1 MTTRARRA
9 PKIRAYR
16 ENLPGVLRV
25 TLIRE
30 LNGQRFERHVGPR
43 GWLNLEE
50 AATVLQR
57 PPAVVLQSIR
67 AGFLR
72 ARGRGR
78 RVLVTL
84 AACERFRSEEAEDG
98 ASIRARRHQRRY
110 PAEEVHAELGL

>member
-1 MTTRARRA
+1 M
-9 PKIRAYR
+9 
-16 ENLPGVLRV
+16 

-30 LNGQRFERHVGPR
+30 INGQPFERHVGPR
-43 GWLNLEE
+43 AWLNLEE
-50 AATVLQR
+50 AAAVLQR

-84 AACERFRSEEAEDG
+84 AACERFRAAEAQDG
-98 ASIRARRHQRRY
+98 AYIRARGHQRRY